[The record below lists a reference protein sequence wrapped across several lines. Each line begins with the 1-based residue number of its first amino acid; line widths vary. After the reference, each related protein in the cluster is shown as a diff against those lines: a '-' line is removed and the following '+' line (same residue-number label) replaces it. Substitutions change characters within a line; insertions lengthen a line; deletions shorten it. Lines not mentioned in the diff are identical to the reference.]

1 MAFLF
6 WLALITFC
14 LLVATTIEFAVGNR
28 SLHRLSKAP
37 AIDTANAPSVSVV
50 VAARNEA
57 RNIEAALQSLLRL
70 DYPKIEFIV
79 VNDRSTD
86 ETGQILDRIAATD
99 PRLRVALLTELPKGW
114 LGKNHAL
121 HVGAERAKGE
131 LLLFTDADVVMAA
144 ETLRHAVGY
153 LQAAKLDHLAVA
165 PRITVNGTL
174 LNIFCGSFIVFF
186 GLYAKPWKASDPKS
200 TRHIGIGAF
209 NLIRTEV
216 YRSIGGHAPIAMR
229 PDDDMKLGKL
239 IKKSGYR
246 QEMVLGDGMVT
257 VEWYSSVRELVG
269 GLEKNSFAG
278 LEYSLVLLVISS
290 IAQLAAFIWP
300 VAAIFLTAGATRWLN
315 AGCLAAIAVLYLDN
329 NRRHGAKAG
338 YVLGF
343 PLAVLLLLFILWR
356 ATLKT
361 LITDGI
367 SWRDTHYS
375 LRELKANKL

>member
-1 MAFLF
+1 MTFLF
-6 WLALITFC
+6 WLALITLC
-14 LLVATTIEFAVGNR
+14 LLVAITIEFALGNR
-28 SLHRLSKAP
+28 SLCSLSDAP
-37 AIDTANAPSVSVV
+37 DIDPANAPSVSVV

-57 RNIEAALQSLLRL
+57 RNIKAALQSLLQL
-70 DYPKIEFIV
+70 NYPNIEFV
-79 VNDRSTD
+79 VVDDRSTD
-86 ETGQILDRIAATD
+86 ETGKILDRMAATD
-99 PRLRVALLTELPKGW
+99 PRLRVLHLTELPKGW

-121 HVGAERAKGE
+121 HVGAARAKGE
-131 LLLFTDADVVMAA
+131 LLLFTDADVVMAG
-144 ETLRHAVGY
+144 ETLRLAVGY
-153 LQAAKLDHLAVA
+153 LLAAKLDHLAVA
-165 PRITVNGTL
+165 PRITVTGTL
-174 LNIFCGSFIVFF
+174 LNMFCGAFTVFF
-186 GLYAKPWKASDPKS
+186 GFYAKPWKASDPKS
-200 TRHIGIGAF
+200 RRHIGIGAF

-239 IKKSGYR
+239 VKKSGYR

-257 VEWYSSVRELVG
+257 VEWYSSVRELVR

-278 LEYSLVLLVISS
+278 LEYSLVLLVMST
-290 IAQLAAFIWP
+290 IAQLAVFIWP

-315 AGCLAAIAVLYLDN
+315 LGCLAAIAALYLDN
-329 NRRHGAKAG
+329 NHRHGAEAR
-338 YVLGF
+338 YVIGF

-367 SWRDTHYS
+367 AWRDTHYS